1 MMATAA
7 HLTDR
12 FQPQYPSTLSLCR
25 HRRPK
30 EVTWRDGVF
39 DAATTGGVIF
49 RAATELDANTIAD
62 VQACVRRRL
71 LRVFVRRGLLPRD
84 DARAMA
90 QWAHGGGFSVDGSVR
105 IAAAD
110 RGTCPAGI
118 AAYCVRSRIGSNVAN
133 LSLLCHW
140 NDR

>member
-1 MMATAA
+1 MRAIALNA
-7 HLTDR
+7 HLH
-12 FQPQYPSTLSLCR
+12 FHC
-25 HRRPK
+25 
-30 EVTWRDGVF
+30 VV
-39 DAATTGGVIF
+39 
-49 RAATELDANTIAD
+49 IAD

-105 IAAAD
+105 IEAAD